1 MPLLAFLLPV
11 ICLGLCLV
19 PVWLL
24 RRSGY
29 ARAHD
34 YFVSSEHTPS
44 GVIQNSSIAHALQL
58 TVLGPLFVWG
68 ASGDFR
74 PPMIGAVCFGLGL
87 YLMYLLRRPMLAFLD
102 DALSHDRSITLHD
115 FIARQHGND
124 PRVRLLASSLTV
136 IACCGLAV
144 GQAFAVAMLLRPV
157 LTEGIATYAV
167 VGSMLILM
175 GLYTIPSG
183 HSGVMRSTQL
193 QLGMIYL
200 GLIGSTALLLYQL
213 ISDRRPVPPYGTFA
227 IVVAVVCCVILVC
240 YRRSRY
246 VDTSPLGN
254 VSAHADDGTE
264 SVTHEPSGARLFV
277 RFEKILNVCI
287 SIVAVLV
294 VVVAVIGLS
303 AEGWSAIAR
312 DIAVALQN
320 GTGVPGM
327 GLLSLLLLPLLYP
340 IVDLTNWQRLAAFE
354 SDKALARLAP
364 AVRAGALRRLF
375 RIYAVESVLMF
386 VFMCMFGT
394 IAALATAIPGGADV
408 MQAFVRG
415 LAVEQNPLAAVAF
428 SLLLTGLAAIALSTM
443 SSLFSA
449 SLCAIRYDILPSF
462 FTEPVSGTTHD
473 GQEAGTIR
481 RAILAGVGLC
491 IVMAAMYFIADEFF
505 HLPFPNGLVA
515 VWVAFL
521 CAQLALV
528 PLVLAPLIGR
538 TGGRFGAVNARS
550 ALGIIASGAGAG
562 IGAVAVHLATG
573 SEWWLWAAV
582 PACLGTGLLLFAVA
596 RLRSGGMPDAA

>member
-1 MPLLAFLLPV
+1 MPFLAFLLPV

-29 ARAHD
+29 ARPHD

-58 TVLGPLFVWG
+58 MVLGPFFAWG
-68 ASGDFR
+68 ARGDFW
-74 PPMIGAVCFGLGL
+74 PPMIGALCFGLGL

-102 DALSHDRSITLHD
+102 DALSHERSITLHE

-136 IACCGLAV
+136 VACCGLAV
-144 GQAFAVAMLLRPV
+144 GQAFAVAMLLKPV
-157 LTEGIATYAV
+157 LAEGVATYAV
-167 VGSMLILM
+167 VGSMLILT

-200 GLIGSTALLLYQL
+200 GLIGSTTLLLYQL

-227 IVVAVVCCVILVC
+227 IVVAAVCCAILVC

-254 VSAHADDGTE
+254 VSAHADGSE
-264 SVTHEPSGARLFV
+264 SAREPSGARLFV

-294 VVVAVIGLS
+294 IVVAVIGLS
-303 AEGWSAIAR
+303 AEEWSAIAR

-320 GTGVPGM
+320 GTGVPSM
-327 GLLSLLLLPLLYP
+327 GLLALLLLPLLYP

-364 AVRAGALRRLF
+364 AVRAAALQRLF

-394 IAALATAIPGGADV
+394 IAAMATAIPGGENV
-408 MQAFVRG
+408 MQSFVRA
-415 LAVEQNPLAAVAF
+415 LVVEQNPLATAAF

-462 FTEPVSGTTHD
+462 FTEPASGKTHA
-473 GQEAGTIR
+473 GQEAGTTR
-481 RAILAGVGLC
+481 RTILAGVGLC
-491 IVMAAMYFIADEFF
+491 IVLAAAYFIADEFF
-505 HLPFPNGLVA
+505 RLPFPNGLVA
-515 VWVAFL
+515 VAVAFL

-538 TGGRFGAVNARS
+538 TGGRFGAVNAQS

-582 PACLGTGLLLFAVA
+582 PACLGTGFLLFAVA